1 MPAMRLLHQSKS
13 IAPMGRSY
21 KSRAFATI
29 TPLASA

>member
-1 MPAMRLLHQSKS
+1 MPAMLLPHRSKS

-21 KSRAFATI
+21 KSRVFAAI